1 MFPREPSVRMGPR
14 GRTESLAAVT
24 LAALSAQPGHLQR
37 RAGTTVSISLK
48 GLLYEVV
55 HSK

>member
-1 MFPREPSVRMGPR
+1 MFPREPSVRMAPR

-24 LAALSAQPGHLQR
+24 LAALSGQPGHLQR
-37 RAGTTVSISLK
+37 RDGTTVSISLK
-48 GLLYEVV
+48 GMLYEVV